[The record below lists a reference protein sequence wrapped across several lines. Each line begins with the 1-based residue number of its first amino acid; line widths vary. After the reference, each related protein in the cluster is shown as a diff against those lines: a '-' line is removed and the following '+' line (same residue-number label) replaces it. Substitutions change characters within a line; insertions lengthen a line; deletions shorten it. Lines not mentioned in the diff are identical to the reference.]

1 MQKSQSK
8 IDQLGLSEK
17 VINWHREGYSHF
29 DISAMIKQESNES
42 LHSQTIYK
50 WLRMNIPDYL
60 SPKYQSQGDRA
71 KEKIVKYENVDLTI
85 ADKPMTSKE
94 LAKFSHDQLTKTFIK
109 LNIIINSKLDTYDTT
124 GIVPTSEIKTLKM
137 VVEIMSL
144 MTNRG
149 MDQNSIMSIESSLDN
164 DVS

>member
-29 DISAMIKQESNES
+29 DISAMIKQQTNES

-71 KEKIVKYENVDLTI
+71 KEKIVKFENVDLSI
-85 ADKPMTSKE
+85 ADKPMTAKE
-94 LAKFSHDQLTKTFIK
+94 LATFSHEQLTKTFIK
-109 LNIIINSKLDTYDTT
+109 LNLIVNSKLDTYPNT
-124 GIVPTSEIKTLKM
+124 GIVPSSEIKTLKM
-137 VVEIMSL
+137 IVEIMQI
-144 MTNRG
+144 MTNRDIDQSSIINISESLTP
-149 MDQNSIMSIESSLDN
+149 MD
-164 DVS
+164 